1 MSSVTS
7 NAAQQKKTEENQ
19 TLSWRSQLK
28 VWFSSWE
35 IYVIV
40 LVAAFLRFYGLD
52 RTELDSDQA
61 DIFRM
66 AYDATH
72 HGLWVAAS
80 NMASIHIYN
89 PPAIIYIL
97 MLTAAFSS
105 NPFWAAVLVAALTTF
120 SVLFTYIFT
129 RHYYGR
135 LAGTLA
141 ALLYATASAS
151 VFYSRFIWQQNFLLF
166 FVPLFI
172 ATLFLGAVSRR
183 KGWLFPAL
191 FLLGLLVQ
199 LHASTVTLAAALLVA
214 VVLAP
219 GTVRWRDLIFG
230 IISVAVIYFPYL
242 LWESATH
249 FQDVTILLAE
259 MKQRSKIDNQAVLL
273 YQQFLSPYPTHVY
286 QHSLFYGLEPFVS
299 WLVFV
304 MTALIIVAG
313 VVALLLFARSRRRDE
328 VVQVQA
334 QGVAKVG
341 GSIRSWWVDVRTHPE
356 RCGLLVLLAWQ
367 GIPLLYLSHH
377 AIALYPHYFI
387 MLMPGPFILIGLLLA
402 RVSVWLRQFGGRVKL
417 LHVGVYLLSG
427 LIILAQF
434 AASAANVLD
443 VTSGRFQDTALS
455 YPYYNDLSSLQQA
468 MHAADQLAQQR
479 HLSHLYVST
488 DFATET
494 ALRYLVTLTQTP
506 ATAFSSVCQVLPDP
520 AEGPVAMLLGS
531 HSDLNYQLLSQ
542 FASAKLVSLPS
553 HLGGPPFHLYIV
565 QSSGPQKTAST
576 TFPGDFQLLGTRRI
590 PFNNTAWLI
599 THWNILRSVQPAF
612 RTSYVYDITDL
623 SNPDHN
629 ARDLTYVNKRAC
641 TFTSMHAGDQVLMSF
656 PLVGKEATQSS
667 IDVQIQS
674 YSLTPFIVAPR
685 FLKPLGLAFE
695 TDFYNYTSQ
704 RILRTANGQDRI
716 ALPTS

>member
-7 NAAQQKKTEENQ
+7 NAIQQNITEDNQ
-19 TLSWRSQLK
+19 TLSWRSQLN
-28 VWFSSWE
+28 VWLSSWE
-35 IYVIV
+35 IYVVV
-40 LVAAFLRFYGLD
+40 LVAAFLRFYRLD

-72 HGLWVAAS
+72 HALFVAAS

-105 NPFWAAVLVAALTTF
+105 NPFWAAMLVAALTTL

-166 FVPLFI
+166 FVLLFI

-183 KGWLFPAL
+183 KGWLFPAI

-214 VVLAP
+214 WVLAP
-219 GTVRWRDLIFG
+219 GTVRWRDLVFG

-249 FQDVTILLAE
+249 FQDVTILLDE
-259 MKQRSKIDNQAVLL
+259 MKQQSKIDNQAVLL
-273 YQQFLSPYPTHVY
+273 YQQFLSPYPAHVY
-286 QHSLFYGLEPFVS
+286 LHSFFYRLEPFVS

-313 VVALLLFARSRRRDE
+313 LVALVLFAWSRWHDE
-328 VVQVQA
+328 AVQVDS
-334 QGVAKVG
+334 VARVWY
-341 GSIRSWWVDVRTHPE
+341 SIRSWWIDLRAHPY
-356 RCGLLVLLAWQ
+356 RCGLLVLVAWQ

-402 RVSVWLRQFGGRVKL
+402 QASVWLRQFKGRVKL

-427 LIILAQF
+427 VIILAQF
-434 AASAANVLD
+434 AASTANVLD
-443 VTSGRFQDTALS
+443 VTSGRFKDSTLS
-455 YPYYNDLSSLQQA
+455 YPYYNDLSSLQLA

-494 ALRYLVTLTQTP
+494 ALRYLVTLTHTP

-520 AEGPVAMLLGS
+520 AEGPVAMLLGP

-542 FASAKLVSLPS
+542 FASAKLVSLPP
-553 HLGGPPFHLYIV
+553 HLGGPPFRLYIV
-565 QSSGPQKTAST
+565 QSFGAQKTAST
-576 TFPGDFQLLGTRRI
+576 TFSGDFQLLGTRRI
-590 PFNNTAWLI
+590 SFNNTSWLI
-599 THWNILRSVQPAF
+599 AHWNILRSVQPAF
-612 RTSYVYDITDL
+612 RTSYIYDITDL
-623 SNPDHN
+623 SNPNHN
-629 ARDLTYVNKRAC
+629 ARDLVYVNQRAC
-641 TFTSMHAGDQVLMSF
+641 TFTSMHAGDQMLMSF
-656 PLVGKEATQSS
+656 PLVGKEATQSA
-667 IDVQIQS
+667 INVQIQS

-695 TDFYNYTSQ
+695 TDFYNYASQHVLQTSSG
-704 RILRTANGQDRI
+704 LDRI
-716 ALPTS
+716 VLPTS

>member
-7 NAAQQKKTEENQ
+7 KAVQQTSMEVQ
-19 TLSWRSQLK
+19 PSTSWRSQLK
-28 VWFSSWE
+28 TWLSSWE
-35 IYVIV
+35 LYVII
-40 LVAAFLRFYGLD
+40 LVAAFLRFYRLD

-66 AYDATH
+66 AYDAVH
-72 HGLWVAAS
+72 HGLLVAAS

-105 NPFWAAVLVAALTTF
+105 NPFWAAVLVATLTTF

-129 RHYYGR
+129 RRYYGR

-141 ALLYATASAS
+141 AFLYATASAS

-166 FVPLFI
+166 FVSLFM

-183 KGWLFPAL
+183 KGWLFPAV

-199 LHASTVTLAAALLVA
+199 LHASTVSLAAALLVA
-214 VVLAP
+214 WALAP

-249 FQDVTILLAE
+249 FQDVTILLNE
-259 MKQRSKIDNQAVLL
+259 MKQQSKIDNQAVFL
-273 YQQFLSPYPTHVY
+273 YQQFLSPYPAHLY
-286 QHSLFYGLEPFVS
+286 PLSFFYRLEPFVS

-313 VVALLLFARSRRRDE
+313 LVALLLFVWPRRRAE
-328 VVQVQA
+328 AVQVH
-334 QGVAKVG
+334 GVARAWY
-341 GSIRSWWVDVRTHPE
+341 SIRYWWVDLRSHPY

-367 GIPLLYLSHH
+367 GIPLLYLSRH

-387 MLMPGPFILIGLLLA
+387 MLMPGPFVLIGLLLA
-402 RVSVWLRQFGGRVKL
+402 KASVWLRQFGGRAKL
-417 LHVGVYLLSG
+417 LYACVYPLAGLL
-427 LIILAQF
+427 ILAQF
-434 AASAANVLD
+434 AASASNVLD
-443 VTSGRFQDTALS
+443 VTSGRFKDTALS

-494 ALRYLVTLTQTP
+494 ALRYLVTLAQTP
-506 ATAFSSVCQVLPDP
+506 ATAFSDVCQVLPDP
-520 AEGPVAMLLGS
+520 AEGPVAMLLGP
-531 HSDLNYQLLSQ
+531 HSDLNYRLLSQ
-542 FASAKLVSLPS
+542 FASAKLVSLPP
-553 HLGGPPFHLYIV
+553 HLGGPPFRLYIV
-565 QSSGPQKTAST
+565 QSFVPQKTAST
-576 TFPGDFQLLGTRRI
+576 TFSDNLQLLGTRRI
-590 PFNNTAWLI
+590 SFNNTPWLI
-599 THWNILRSVQPAF
+599 THWDILRSVQPAF

-623 SNPDHN
+623 SNPNHN
-629 ARDLTYVNKRAC
+629 ARDMVYVNKRAC
-641 TFTSMHAGDQVLMSF
+641 TFTSMHVGDQMLISF
-656 PLVGKEATQSS
+656 PLAGKEATQPA
-667 IDVQIQS
+667 IGIQLQS
-674 YSLTPFIVAPR
+674 YTLTPFIVAPR
-685 FLKPLGLAFE
+685 FLKPLGVAFE
-695 TDFYNYTSQ
+695 TDFYSYSSQ
-704 RILRTANGQDRI
+704 HVLHTTNGQDLVT
-716 ALPTS
+716 LPTS

>member
-7 NAAQQKKTEENQ
+7 NAVQQNTEDNQ

-28 VWFSSWE
+28 VWLSSWE

-40 LVAAFLRFYGLD
+40 LVATFLRFYGLD

-72 HGLWVAAS
+72 HGLLVAAS

-105 NPFWAAVLVAALTTF
+105 NPFWAAALVAALTTL

-183 KGWLFPAL
+183 KGWLFPAI

-214 VVLAP
+214 WVLAP
-219 GTVRWRDLIFG
+219 GTVRWRDLVFG

-259 MKQRSKIDNQAVLL
+259 MKQQSKIDNQAVLL
-273 YQQFLSPYPTHVY
+273 YQQFLSPYPAHVY
-286 QHSLFYGLEPFVS
+286 QHSLFYSLEPFVS

-328 VVQVQA
+328 VVQA
-334 QGVAKVG
+334 QGVAKVWD
-341 GSIRSWWVDVRTHPE
+341 SIRSWWVDVRARPD

-402 RVSVWLRQFGGRVKL
+402 KASVRLRRLGGRVKL
-417 LHVGVYLLSG
+417 LHVGVYLLAG
-427 LIILAQF
+427 LIVLAQF

-443 VTSGRFQDTALS
+443 VTSGRFKDTALS
-455 YPYYNDLSSLQQA
+455 YPYYNDLGSLQQA

-479 HLSHLYVST
+479 HLSRLYVST

-520 AEGPVAMLLGS
+520 AEGPVVMLLGP

-542 FASAKLVSLPS
+542 FASAKLVSLPP
-553 HLGGPPFHLYIV
+553 HLGGPPFRLYVV
-565 QSSGPQKTAST
+565 QSFGPQKTAST
-576 TFPGDFQLLGTRRI
+576 IFPGDFQLLGTQRI
-590 PFNNTAWLI
+590 SFNSTSWLI

-623 SNPDHN
+623 SNPNHN
-629 ARDLTYVNKRAC
+629 ARDLTYVNQRAC
-641 TFTSMHAGDQVLMSF
+641 TFTTMHAGDQMLMSF
-656 PLVGKEATQSS
+656 PLVGNEATQSS
-667 IDVQIQS
+667 INVQIQS
-674 YSLTPFIVAPR
+674 YSLTPFIVAPH
-685 FLKPLGLAFE
+685 FLQPLGLAFE
-695 TDFYNYTSQ
+695 TDFYNYSSLHV
-704 RILRTANGQDRI
+704 LRTANGQNRVV
-716 ALPTS
+716 LPTS